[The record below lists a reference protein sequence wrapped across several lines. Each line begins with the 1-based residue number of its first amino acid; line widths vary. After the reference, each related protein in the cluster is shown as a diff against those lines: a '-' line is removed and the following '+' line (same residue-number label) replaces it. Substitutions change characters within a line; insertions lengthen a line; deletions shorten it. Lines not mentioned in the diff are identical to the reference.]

1 MSPGSQLLLAPRTHS
16 SQQSVMV
23 LNEDMS
29 SQAGDFD
36 HGQISSNH
44 HLGHELPGG
53 LFLRRARTADVKN
66 IEALVAPLAEERIL
80 LAKDTVTYFESLQ
93 EFWLVVDPQPD
104 GSEVLAGC
112 GALHIIWADLAEAR
126 TVATSPDYR
135 GRGVGKAIIRQLL
148 ADAREVGVDRV
159 FCLTFETAFF
169 GSLGFEPIKGIPVSP
184 EVYIELLHSTDEGVA
199 EFLDL
204 ARVKP
209 NTLGNSRMI
218 KYL

>member
-1 MSPGSQLLLAPRTHS
+1 
-16 SQQSVMV
+16 MV
-23 LNEDMS
+23 LNEVMS
-29 SQAGDFD
+29 SDAGVFD
-36 HGQISSNH
+36 HERISLNH
-44 HLGHELPGG
+44 HEKHELPGN
-53 LFLRRARTADVKN
+53 LYLRRARTSDVKG

-104 GSEVLAGC
+104 GSEILAGC

-126 TVATSPDYR
+126 TVATSADYR
-135 GRGVGKAIIRQLL
+135 GRGVGKALIRQLL
-148 ADAREVGVDRV
+148 SDAVQIGVNRV
-159 FCLTFETAFF
+159 FCLTFETGFF

-184 EVYIELLHSTDEGVA
+184 EVYVELLHSTDEGVA

>member
-1 MSPGSQLLLAPRTHS
+1 
-16 SQQSVMV
+16 MV
-23 LNEDMS
+23 LNGHMS
-29 SQAGDFD
+29 SAAEDFD
-36 HGQISSNH
+36 HRQVSRNH
-44 HLGHELPGG
+44 HHTHELPGG
-53 LFLRRARTADVKN
+53 LFLRRAKTSDVKG
-66 IEALVAPLAEERIL
+66 IEALVAPLAGERIL
-80 LAKDTVTYFESLQ
+80 LGKDTVTYFESLQ

-112 GALHIIWADLAEAR
+112 GALHIIWSDLAEAR

-148 ADAREVGVDRV
+148 ADAREIGVDRV
-159 FCLTFETAFF
+159 FCLTFETGFF

>member
-1 MSPGSQLLLAPRTHS
+1 
-16 SQQSVMV
+16 MV
-23 LNEDMS
+23 LNVGMS
-29 SQAGDFD
+29 SHAGDFD
-36 HGQISSNH
+36 HGRISEDH
-44 HLGHELPGG
+44 HSKHELPGG
-53 LFLRRARTADVKN
+53 LYLRRARTGDVKG
-66 IEALVAPLAEERIL
+66 IEALVAPLAGERIL

-104 GSEVLAGC
+104 GSEILAGC

-135 GRGVGKAIIRQLL
+135 GRGVGKAIIKQLL
-148 ADAREVGVDRV
+148 ADAREIGVDRV
-159 FCLTFETAFF
+159 FCLTFETGFF

-184 EVYIELLHSTDEGVA
+184 EVYVELLHSTDEGVA

>member
-1 MSPGSQLLLAPRTHS
+1 
-16 SQQSVMV
+16 MV
-23 LNEDMS
+23 LNEVMS
-29 SQAGDFD
+29 SAPNDFD
-36 HGQISSNH
+36 HHEVSTNH
-44 HLGHELPGG
+44 HLSHSLPGG
-53 LFLRRARTADVKN
+53 LYLRRARTSDVKG

-104 GSEVLAGC
+104 GTEILAGC

-135 GRGVGKAIIRQLL
+135 GRGVGKALIRQLL
-148 ADAREVGVDRV
+148 ADAVAIGVDRV
-159 FCLTFETAFF
+159 FCLTFETGFF

-184 EVYIELLHSTDEGVA
+184 EVYVELLHSADEGVA

-218 KYL
+218 KFL

>member
-1 MSPGSQLLLAPRTHS
+1 MLAA
-16 SQQSVMV
+16 MV
-23 LNEDMS
+23 LNEGMS
-29 SQAGDFD
+29 CAPVDFD
-36 HGQISSNH
+36 HEQVSSDH
-44 HLGHELPGG
+44 HLNHSLPGG
-53 LFLRRARTADVKN
+53 LYLRRARTSDVKG

-104 GSEVLAGC
+104 GTEILAGC

-126 TVATSPDYR
+126 TVATSPAYR
-135 GRGVGKAIIRQLL
+135 GRGVGKALIRQLL
-148 ADAREVGVDRV
+148 ADAVAIGVDRV
-159 FCLTFETAFF
+159 FCLTFEIGFF

-184 EVYIELLHSTDEGVA
+184 EVYVELLHSADEGVA

-209 NTLGNSRMI
+209 NTLGNARMI
-218 KYL
+218 KFL

>member
-1 MSPGSQLLLAPRTHS
+1 
-16 SQQSVMV
+16 MV
-23 LNEDMS
+23 LNEAMTS
-29 SQAGDFD
+29 TPPDFD
-36 HGQISSNH
+36 HAQISEDH
-44 HLGHELPGG
+44 HLRHGLPSG
-53 LFLRRARTADVKN
+53 LYMRRARTSDVKG
-66 IEALVAPLAEERIL
+66 IEALVAPLAEERVL
-80 LAKDTVTYFESLQ
+80 LAKDTVTYFETLQ

-104 GSEVLAGC
+104 GSEILAGC
-112 GALHIIWADLAEAR
+112 GALHVIWSDLAEAR

-135 GRGVGKAIIRQLL
+135 GRGVGKALIRQLL
-148 ADAREVGVDRV
+148 ADAVAIGVDRV
-159 FCLTFETAFF
+159 FCLTFETGFF

-184 EVYIELLHSTDEGVA
+184 EVYIELLHSADEGVA